1 MLIGYIFNQ
10 KILGN
15 IYAYSIMVLKV
26 KKNRYQSI
34 KVMIIFIWSY
44 FELLVLIVN
53 IHAHIKIGSAYYE
66 PFSTNIIFVLYF
78 YFCMESRE
86 KNCFS
91 LRVCI

>member
-1 MLIGYIFNQ
+1 MPMYAQQCLVSQSKAFFTIKLLITLMWG
-10 KILGN
+10 
-15 IYAYSIMVLKV
+15 
-26 KKNRYQSI
+26 
-34 KVMIIFIWSY
+34 Y
-44 FELLVLIVN
+44 FESIVLIVN

-78 YFCMESRE
+78 YFCIESRE

>member
-1 MLIGYIFNQ
+1 MSM
-10 KILGN
+10 
-15 IYAYSIMVLKV
+15 YAQQCLVS
-26 KKNRYQSI
+26 QSKDFFTI
-34 KVMIIFIWSY
+34 KLMITLMWGY
-44 FELLVLIVN
+44 FESIVLIVN

-78 YFCMESRE
+78 YFCIESRE

>member
-1 MLIGYIFNQ
+1 MPT
-10 KILGN
+10 
-15 IYAYSIMVLKV
+15 YAQQCLVSQSIAFFT
-26 KKNRYQSI
+26 I

-44 FELLVLIVN
+44 FELIVLIVN
-53 IHAHIKIGSAYYE
+53 IHAHIKIGSAFYE

-78 YFCMESRE
+78 YFCIESRE